1 MALTIKLKSSVVR
14 DKVPSAADIE
24 IGEVCVGANSQSPM
38 LLFKDNAD
46 NIIQIKPGSGV
57 TPGPNPP
64 ADKQPGD
71 IWYDENTNSLKYWN
85 GSQWVELEAST
96 GSSVDSVNGQS
107 GVVVLKTSDLENNS
121 GYITAADIPDVP
133 DAPVASVNSKTGV
146 VVLAYGDVGAASAE
160 QGGKAD
166 TALQPGV
173 DISELNNDAGFITDA
188 GVVKLVAGSNITL
201 TPAEGTGEVKIDA
214 AGGGGGGA
222 VDSVNG
228 ETGTVVLTAADVGA
242 LPDTT
247 AFVTSVN
254 GDIGPEITLTA
265 VDVGALPDT
274 TPLDFVPMGS
284 WDAIAELV

>member
-1 MALTIKLKSSVVR
+1 MALTLKLKSSVVR

-85 GSQWVELEAST
+85 GSEWVELEAST
-96 GSSVDSVNGQS
+96 GSSVDSVNGKS
-107 GVVVLKTSDLENNS
+107 GVVVLKTSDLANDS

-146 VVLAYGDVGAASAE
+146 VVLSYGDVGAASAE

-166 TALQPGV
+166 TAIQPGA
-173 DISELNNDAGFITDA
+173 DISKLNNDAGFITDA

-201 TPAEGTGEVKIDA
+201 TPAEGTGEVTIDA
-214 AGGGGGGA
+214 AGGGSGGGA
-222 VDSVNG
+222 VESVNNK
-228 ETGTVVLTAADVGA
+228 TGKVV
-242 LPDTT
+242 
-247 AFVTSVN
+247 
-254 GDIGPEITLTA
+254 LTA

-274 TPLDFVPMGS
+274 TSLDFVPMGS
-284 WDAIAELV
+284 WATIAELV